1 MQNLVHNRK
10 EHLQNEQ
17 NILHNRKKEHL
28 QNEQNIL
35 HNRKKEHLQK
45 WAKSPAQQKE
55 CAAISY
61 IPDGNRNSARP
72 GKRGRDKRKEERWQT
87 QLVKTNDNSAGRATQ
102 GFKPVLGGSHFSENR
117 RFWFF
122 ESVEKTTLVLNFRFL
137 FFNNRPGF
145 QKFQENETLRFS
157 G

>member
-1 MQNLVHNRK
+1 
-10 EHLQNEQ
+10 
-17 NILHNRKKEHL
+17 
-28 QNEQNIL
+28 
-35 HNRKKEHLQK
+35 
-45 WAKSPAQQKE
+45 
-55 CAAISY
+55 
-61 IPDGNRNSARP
+61 
-72 GKRGRDKRKEERWQT
+72 
-87 QLVKTNDNSAGRATQ
+87 
-102 GFKPVLGGSHFSENR
+102 LGGSHFSENR